1 MALVASLARWL
12 EVYLG
17 LGFRMGFALG
27 FALRLTLRLALR
39 FTARSALARSPW
51 LAGFSRSG
59 WRRFGARTRLWRYG
73 RRWGRL
79 RSGFEVRIRIRNRI
93 GGRSLVG
100 ILLPTATAWTSA
112 FCHLNGFSGTEAP
125 ATLAASAL
133 RNGRGA
139 PSSRSLDLSCWFGS
153 ISGSAGPTHTTHP
166 GTMPS
171 ICALRRAPHSH
182 YCLYASTI
190 RGSCPEG

>member
-1 MALVASLARWL
+1 MVVARLA
-12 EVYLG
+12 
-17 LGFRMGFALG
+17 
-27 FALRLTLRLALR
+27 LRLALS
-39 FTARSALARSPW
+39 SALSRALRFALSRGLRLTSSLALALSSGLAW
-51 LAGFSRSG
+51 LSRSG
-59 WRRFGARTRLWRYG
+59 WRRFGPRTRFWRDG
-73 RRWGRL
+73 RDRGRL

-112 FCHLNGFSGTEAP
+112 FCHVNGFSGTEAP

-153 ISGSAGPTHTTHP
+153 VPGSAGPTHATHP
-166 GTMPS
+166 GTMLS

-182 YCLYASTI
+182 YCLYASTL